1 MLVGAVGELHL
12 DERGVSDDV
21 RGGEDHAAAALGVAT
36 DDRAGA
42 GASLR
47 GLGLPGVDPV
57 WLHKGHEELHDRL
70 VLVQI
75 EREVVLVDGRGG
87 SDVLLLVLF
96 VHLHDV
102 HGGGGVA
109 ERVAATRAKG
119 DGGDARRASRLGPT
133 RDAAAETRGN
143 RAETRAKAARG
154 VADAVTVTIAA
165 MTEECSSR
173 LFDGP
178 RRAAPGESARPR
190 RGSAPLD
197 AYPKRR

>member
-1 MLVGAVGELHL
+1 M
-12 DERGVSDDV
+12 
-21 RGGEDHAAAALGVAT
+21 
-36 DDRAGA
+36 
-42 GASLR
+42 
-47 GLGLPGVDPV
+47 
-57 WLHKGHEELHDRL
+57 
-70 VLVQI
+70 
-75 EREVVLVDGRGG
+75 
-87 SDVLLLVLF
+87 LLLVLF

-102 HGGGGVA
+102 HGGGGAA

-119 DGGDARRASRLGPT
+119 DGGDAAASVEARADTRRRCGDCA
-133 RDAAAETRGN
+133 N